1 MTVDRHN
8 FEYIKNGKASVLVD
22 GQFGSTGK
30 GLLAAYL
37 ALQPQN
43 EVDIATTNASANAG
57 HWTKFQ
63 STPERNFCC
72 FHLPTFGVIQQD
84 TTIYVNAGAIINVNL
99 LMKEA
104 DEIGINSKNVVIHP
118 NATIIT
124 QQDIDDE
131 NIKTSMATK
140 ISSTR
145 KGVGNALARK
155 TQRTGSLAKN
165 SNVLKSRFRIK
176 RIDLN
181 DKLSHGARVSV
192 EVPQGHSLSVNGRFY
207 PYCTS
212 RNCNVGQGIADAE
225 IHPIFVENVAMSLR
239 TYPIRVGSIPELGY
253 SGDFYPDQNEVSFEE
268 LQVEN
273 EYTTVTKRVRR
284 IFTWSQQQFD
294 EAVSI
299 NRPTLIFLNFC
310 NYASDELLQDIC
322 EQIGKSCLEKLSYYP
337 ELLMGWGS
345 EIEKVRPGITGMYE
359 GATK

>member
-1 MTVDRHN
+1 MNITEHDYK
-8 FEYIKNGKASVLVD
+8 YIRNGTASVLVD

-37 ALQPQN
+37 ASQPHN

-57 HWTKFQ
+57 HWTKF
-63 STPERNFCC
+63 STTPSRNFCC
-72 FHLPTFGVIQQD
+72 YHLPTFGVIQQD
-84 TTIYVNAGAIINVNL
+84 ATIYINAGAIINVDL

-104 DEIGINSKNVVIHP
+104 DDIGISSKNVIIHP

-124 QQDIDDE
+124 QQDIDEE
-131 NIKTSMATK
+131 NADTSMATQ

-155 TQRTGSLAKN
+155 IKRTGGLAKDN
-165 SNVLKSRFRIK
+165 KILLSRFTVR

-181 DKLSHGARVSV
+181 SRLQKGARVSV

-239 TYPIRVGSIPELGY
+239 TYPIRVGSIPKLGY
-253 SGDFYPDQNEVSFEE
+253 SGDVYPDHEEVTFND
-268 LQVEN
+268 LQVDE

-284 IFTWSQQQFD
+284 VFTWGQQQFD
-294 EAVSI
+294 EAI
-299 NRPTLIFLNFC
+299 TLNRPTLLFLNFC
-310 NYASDELLQDIC
+310 NYASDEQIQQIC
-322 EQIGKSCLEKLSYYP
+322 QQMGQSCLEKLSYHP
-337 ELLMGWGS
+337 DLLMGWGA
-345 EIEKVRPGITGMYE
+345 EIEMVRPDVIGMY
-359 GATK
+359 GA